1 MLTGNKIS
9 SLVIDSLREQACRK
23 GVVVLFFYCDRQAQ
37 KDQSAVNVIGSLLR
51 QVALGAAGVP
61 GEIHSAFEQSRR
73 GAGRRLQLP
82 DMVKLFVKTISSIFE
97 LAYIC
102 IDAVDELLSRDRS
115 EFLHAVG
122 QILREAPNTRL
133 FITGRPHIC
142 GEIEEHLKKGA
153 YRINVV
159 VNQGDI
165 AGHLSRKMDGDGAQK
180 VGMRTEDVKNDIM
193 KTVSEKAAEK

>member
-9 SLVIDSLREQACRK
+9 SLVIDTLREQACRK

-82 DMVKLFVKTISSIFE
+82 DMVKLFVKTISSIE

-133 FITGRPHIC
+133 FITGRPHIS
-142 GEIEEHLKKGA
+142 GEIEEHLKEGA

-159 VNQGDI
+159 VNQGD
-165 AGHLSRKMDGDGAQK
+165 DGAQE

-193 KTVSEKAAEK
+193 KTVSEKAPEK